1 MQVLHQ
7 VSTLLGLSI
16 IPRSGKPIS
25 PTCIPLM
32 DVKLLGRFIQIFL
45 IHLHLWFVAN
55 YPKCYGR
62 HEWSCLWIKS
72 FLQRLMSCK
81 ACCIYEAI
89 FRATFWRIYLD
100 TLDSVLTRS
109 RYFFVD
115 VWGRER
121 DRNGVNVTPSNAM
134 LHCEIFV
141 IMCHVSES
149 SNVMLLSQLHLWS
162 LMARSSSVCDSFF
175 RKYRYFMLLTT
186 FLKW

>member
-1 MQVLHQ
+1 MQ
-7 VSTLLGLSI
+7 SERGI
-16 IPRSGKPIS
+16 FCAGFASGFYLIGFINNAPIWQTHLTHVHS
-25 PTCIPLM
+25 PYGCKT
-32 DVKLLGRFIQIFL
+32 FL

-121 DRNGVNVTPSNAM
+121 EPQWRQCHAFQCNVALRNI
-134 LHCEIFV
+134 CYY
-141 IMCHVSES
+141 VSR
-149 SNVMLLSQLHLWS
+149 LW
-162 LMARSSSVCDSFF
+162 VE
-175 RKYRYFMLLTT
+175 
-186 FLKW
+186 

>member
-1 MQVLHQ
+1 MWHSTHKNTYSCSQNAEFSVQVLHQ

-16 IPRSGKPIS
+16 MPRSGKPIS

-45 IHLHLWFVAN
+45 MYLHLWFVAN

-121 DRNGVNVTPSNAM
+121 EPQWRQCHAFQCNVALRNI
-134 LHCEIFV
+134 CYY
-141 IMCHVSES
+141 VSR
-149 SNVMLLSQLHLWS
+149 LW
-162 LMARSSSVCDSFF
+162 VE
-175 RKYRYFMLLTT
+175 
-186 FLKW
+186 